1 VSNCP
6 FCNLD
11 PPPTPRTPPAHK
23 GLFHRAWKGTHW
35 LVPSLFLVFMPK
47 CPMCIVAYVALFT
60 GIGISLSTAHWI
72 EILMWALCGVS
83 LVYLAI
89 TRIPLFLRSK
99 NVYRTSH
106 AR

>member
-1 VSNCP
+1 MSNCP

-11 PPPTPRTPPAHK
+11 PIPAPPSPRP
-23 GLFHRAWKGTHW
+23 GLLRRAWKGTHW
-35 LVPSLFLVFMPK
+35 LVPSILLVFMPK

-60 GIGISLSTAHWI
+60 GIGISISTAHWI

-83 LVYLAI
+83 LTYLAI